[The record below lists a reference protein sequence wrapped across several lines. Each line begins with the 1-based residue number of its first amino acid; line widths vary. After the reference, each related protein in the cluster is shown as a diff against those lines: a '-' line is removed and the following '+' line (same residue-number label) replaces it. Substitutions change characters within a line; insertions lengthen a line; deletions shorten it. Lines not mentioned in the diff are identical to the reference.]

1 MIAALGAGF
10 TALAGI
16 ALTGSVDIV
25 WVTAGAGLSAVVVW
39 AMGVLQRSVR
49 RLARPQAVFVG
60 LFTPVLLLPYA
71 LLVDWL
77 AR

>member
-1 MIAALGAGF
+1 
-10 TALAGI
+10 
-16 ALTGSVDIV
+16 
-25 WVTAGAGLSAVVVW
+25 LSAVVVW